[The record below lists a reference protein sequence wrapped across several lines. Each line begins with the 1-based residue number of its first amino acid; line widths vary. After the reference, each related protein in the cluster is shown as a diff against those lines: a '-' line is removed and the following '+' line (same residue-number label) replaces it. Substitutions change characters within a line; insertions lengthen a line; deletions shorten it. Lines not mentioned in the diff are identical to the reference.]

1 MVKET
6 KNDLALN
13 IMIQVVDYTIT
24 YLLIVQY
31 FVSGENP
38 SKS

>member
-31 FVSGENP
+31 FASGENP